1 MMPFVESPGQYLF
14 VAQERWPHGEG
25 SASDLAF
32 RIGHVSFIKKG
43 HVFMAGVERGLTAG
57 THTHTHTHKLAFART
72 ETPMLPQQGEKR

>member
-1 MMPFVESPGQYLF
+1 MRKKGVKEYALRRQRMRWKKYLF
-14 VAQERWPHGEG
+14 VAQERWPHGAG

-57 THTHTHTHKLAFART
+57 THTHTHTS
-72 ETPMLPQQGEKR
+72 